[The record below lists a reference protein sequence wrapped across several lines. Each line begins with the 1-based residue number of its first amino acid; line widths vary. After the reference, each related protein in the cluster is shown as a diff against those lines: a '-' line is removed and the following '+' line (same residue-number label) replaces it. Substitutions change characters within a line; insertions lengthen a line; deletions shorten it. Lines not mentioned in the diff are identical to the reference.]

1 MPPAPQVVPDAAAT
15 AIEHRGQRRELVLFC
30 LLAYALAWLA
40 WMPLWLGSV
49 VVTKGSL
56 PTHLPGLLAP
66 AVAAVIAAALAGR
79 PALRDLGRRLTG
91 VPTQPRAWALALTP
105 LPLIALAVALGA
117 DAARLNRYSGLPI
130 LPWAATLAIVV
141 LVNGLGEELGWRG
154 FLLPRAQAL
163 WGVRAGT
170 LATGVIWALWHLP
183 MFFVLATYREMG
195 ALGLLLGFGIGILAG
210 ACVLAH
216 LTSLAR
222 GGVVLA
228 VLWHTGFNLGTATAL
243 GGLGPALLSALAIAW
258 ALWLLRRAPE
268 AMRVPVPAYGRAVSS
283 GAPAAAA
290 PAPQRHP

>member
-1 MPPAPQVVPDAAAT
+1 MPPAPQVLPDAARAQ
-15 AIEHRGQRRELVLFC
+15 EHRSHTREIVLFC

-40 WMPLWLGSV
+40 WAPLWLGGL

-66 AVAAVIAAALAGR
+66 AVAAAIVATIAGR
-79 PALRDLGRRLTG
+79 PVLRDLGRRLTA
-91 VPTQPRAWALALTP
+91 VPSQPLAWALALTP
-105 LPLIALAVALGA
+105 LPLIALAVAMGA
-117 DAARLNRYSGLPI
+117 DPAGLNRYSGLPT

-170 LATGVIWALWHLP
+170 LVTGALWALWHLP
-183 MFFVLATYREMG
+183 MFLVLATYREMG
-195 ALGLLLGFGIGILAG
+195 ALVLLLGFGIGILAG

-216 LTSLAR
+216 LTALAR

-228 VLWHTGFNLGTATAL
+228 VLWHSGFNLGTGTAL
-243 GGLGPALLSALAIAW
+243 GGPAPMLLSALALAW

-268 AMRVPVPAYGRAVSS
+268 AMRVPLPTPASKGHGP
-283 GAPAAAA
+283 GAC
-290 PAPQRHP
+290 RHRPRGP